1 MGFFFQGIQ
10 YIFMVY
16 GVFQVGHRDLE
27 DILKDIDLNGDGRVD
42 FEGKNRDFL
51 KIYLPQ
57 IFISIDQVDGL
68 PLSFSFYLIIYIFVL
83 LFTTFSSFIL
93 PE

>member
-1 MGFFFQGIQ
+1 MNSARVGYYLLIFFQGMH

-42 FEGKNRDFL
+42 FEGKNCDF
-51 KIYLPQ
+51 YE
-57 IFISIDQVDGL
+57 IFASDFQ
-68 PLSFSFYLIIYIFVL
+68 F
-83 LFTTFSSFIL
+83 
-93 PE
+93 